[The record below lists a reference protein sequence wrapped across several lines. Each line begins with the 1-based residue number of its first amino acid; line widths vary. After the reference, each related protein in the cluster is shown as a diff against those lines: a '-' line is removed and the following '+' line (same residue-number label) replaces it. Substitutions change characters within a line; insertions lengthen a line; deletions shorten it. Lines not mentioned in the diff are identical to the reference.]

1 MREMDAME
9 SALEMIRPHL
19 GGIVAGSLLS
29 IFFNACARANSDARR
44 LVAGT
49 PLYLYAVAIIFQL
62 VVFLPTAY
70 CAWSRWGFD
79 TQWMKEGWTESGQN
93 SRVSPMSEKKRF
105 ERLFLYA
112 LFGYMIKV
120 RAGAGDLTPTD
131 NASLHEQCSSF
142 RPTARASLPP
152 RRTPPRLRTT
162 RDTPSPSIPQDMWI
176 FRRDFLFFGHH
187 FICLFGI
194 LAFFAIPAGVG
205 CFVVGATVLELGNF
219 TYNIV
224 LLMGKDSSKD
234 VPPRVKHFAE
244 TLYAVCMPLSN
255 FVGATMFAW
264 FSQFPKLKGTPWV
277 YGLGAAWFTL
287 IAGREHVHLSRSVP
301 YFREHAVRRAAR
313 EKSNAD
319 AAETLKKVKKKI

>member
-1 MREMDAME
+1 
-9 SALEMIRPHL
+9 
-19 GGIVAGSLLS
+19 
-29 IFFNACARANSDARR
+29 
-44 LVAGT
+44 
-49 PLYLYAVAIIFQL
+49 
-62 VVFLPTAY
+62 
-70 CAWSRWGFD
+70 
-79 TQWMKEGWTESGQN
+79 MKEGWTESGQN

-142 RPTARASLPP
+142 RPTRARV
-152 RRTPPRLRTT
+152 TPAPSNAPRLRTT

-176 FRRDFLFFGHH
+176 FRRDF
-187 FICLFGI
+187 C
-194 LAFFAIPAGVG
+194 
-205 CFVVGATVLELGNF
+205 
-219 TYNIV
+219 
-224 LLMGKDSSKD
+224 SSKITSSASSASSRFLPSRGCRVFRGRRD
-234 VPPRVKHFAE
+234 RAGARQLHLQHRPPHGKRFVQGRPASGE
-244 TLYAVCMPLSN
+244 TLRRDAVRGVHAPVELRGRDD
-255 FVGATMFAW
+255 VRVV
-264 FSQFPKLKGTPWV
+264 FSSPKLKGTPWV